1 MTDSAE
7 EKRLTRRIAAEWL
20 KQQETLAWGGDVPD
34 DEAIE
39 LSLFAELESGVA
51 GMLVNSPAYCLSLG
65 GLRSLSRDDALALK
79 TFRGEEVHFEGIETL
94 SPEVEKIVA
103 QFRASVDFHGGPRR
117 LRTKALARRLADGCR
132 PIFLRDCNVSEAAAS
147 VFAEKRVTIYLSSQ
161 DGLSPKVRKILVE
174 GGCEINSYK
183 TGVIQ
188 KEDVKGFGVFKTGL
202 AGRLV
207 FLQATGISPAAAE
220 ELGGYP
226 GEKIKFEQPVTIS
239 GKAATGISRFPGRL
253 KLCQLNQLSDKA
265 AATLAS
271 MTVEVS
277 HYSTRAAALPNVAMS
292 KHGIVVVKD
301 KSITVESIRNVL
313 EVAHLHFSQL
323 TAISLPIAELLA
335 ERHRGT
341 LTFFAVR
348 TISPEVAEVLSRHQG
363 GIAFDGFE
371 RLTPHVA
378 GKLSALNGF
387 LAFRGLRSLPPSVAQ
402 ELARH
407 KGRLILDGLESL
419 PSSTAAGLQEH
430 TGDLSL
436 TRLKTM
442 SVKAAEALTKKPG
455 TKILTALQSLD
466 AMLLL
471 LEKDNHRV
479 VAPYSLD
486 EAGQFV

>member
-7 EKRLTRRIAAEWL
+7 EKLLTRKIAAEWIE
-20 KQQETLAWGGDVPD
+20 QQETLACGGDVPD

-39 LSLFAELESGVA
+39 LSLFTELESGAA
-51 GMLVNSPAYCLSLG
+51 GMLANSTNYCLSLG

-79 TFRGEEVHFEGIETL
+79 TFRGEEVHFEGIKTL

-103 QFRASVDFHGGPRR
+103 QFRASVDFHGGLKR
-117 LRTKALARRLADGCR
+117 LRTKALAKRLADST
-132 PIFLRDCNVSEAAAS
+132 IFLRDCNISEAAATI
-147 VFAEKRVTIYLSSQ
+147 FAEKSVTIYFFSP
-161 DGLSPKVRKILVE
+161 DGLSPKVRRILVE
-174 GGCEINSYK
+174 GGCEINFYK

-188 KEDVKGFGVFKTGL
+188 KEDVKGLGVFKTGL

-207 FLQATGISPAAAE
+207 FLRATGISPAAAE

-277 HYSTRAAALPNVAMS
+277 YYSTRAAALPNVAMS

-313 EVAHLHFSQL
+313 EVSHLHFSHL

-363 GIAFDGFE
+363 GIAFDGLE

-471 LEKDNHRV
+471 LKKDNHRV